1 MMTFARSTPWKS
13 WKEWAVVY
21 DLIKSGGI
29 LELRKALVFIR
40 EWSARGR
47 LPIAVE
53 ATADIIDAFSCDPFY
68 SDVSVSIPSKP
79 LGLLYGN
86 ILSRFVSLV
95 VDLGQKGAVAASM
108 ETIGGIA
115 GFPGWIIQLRHAV
128 SHAAEYPR
136 IEILRKGVIEL
147 FEKCVVVKYW
157 DVQASLIRNAEVEHK
172 VEQSY
177 TGQIVSHS
185 VLKSYFTAR
194 ESAGLDIALNQTTIP
209 LLFHWIAT
217 NLDRIFS
224 LGETEVGV
232 RLMDI
237 FRNLPN
243 DELRRELIKQCLRY
257 QSKNTIA
264 FLLRQTESCAETKN
278 VLFAE
283 ALRDTASNF
292 LISDDLLETKLVS
305 NGWDSNLFKSKGTS
319 RPTPFEDSIGS
330 YGGDSFFSN
339 QGLLKPIHR

>member
-1 MMTFARSTPWKS
+1 
-13 WKEWAVVY
+13 
-21 DLIKSGGI
+21 
-29 LELRKALVFIR
+29 
-40 EWSARGR
+40 
-47 LPIAVE
+47 
-53 ATADIIDAFSCDPFY
+53 
-68 SDVSVSIPSKP
+68 
-79 LGLLYGN
+79 
-86 ILSRFVSLV
+86 
-95 VDLGQKGAVAASM
+95 
-108 ETIGGIA
+108 
-115 GFPGWIIQLRHAV
+115 
-128 SHAAEYPR
+128 
-136 IEILRKGVIEL
+136 
-147 FEKCVVVKYW
+147 
-157 DVQASLIRNAEVEHK
+157 
-172 VEQSY
+172 
-177 TGQIVSHS
+177 
-185 VLKSYFTAR
+185 
-194 ESAGLDIALNQTTIP
+194 
-209 LLFHWIAT
+209 
-217 NLDRIFS
+217 
-224 LGETEVGV
+224 
-232 RLMDI
+232 MDI